1 MRPGQL
7 NLDLYRGDSF
17 SWAVYVWQDADKTA
31 PVDLTGVTAK
41 AQFRATPG
49 GTDIL
54 AFTCAI
60 TLPNRI
66 DVKLPASAWTGFTIR
81 KGAWDLQL
89 TWTTGGD
96 VVTILA
102 GTVNVVNDITD
113 SEGAVA
119 VAASANVTP
128 RSYAGRAA

>member
-7 NLDLYRGDSF
+7 NLELYRGDSF
-17 SWAVYVWQDADKTA
+17 SWAVFVWQDAGRTT

-49 GTDIL
+49 GAEIMS
-54 AFTCAI
+54 FTCAI

-66 DVKLPASAWTGFTIR
+66 DVKLPANAWTAFTVR

-89 TWTTGGD
+89 TWTSGGD

-102 GTVNVVNDITD
+102 GTVNVTNDITD

-119 VAASANVTP
+119 TIASANVTA
-128 RSYAGRAA
+128 RRVAA